1 MKSVNKEIG
10 ILNGYFDGADIFELE
25 DSIDT
30 IANEYLEW
38 GDLFSDES
46 FMDSDYFSQNKAII
60 YH

>member
-1 MKSVNKEIG
+1 M
-10 ILNGYFDGADIFELE
+10 LNGYFDGADIFDLE
-25 DSIDT
+25 DSIEA

-46 FMDSDYFSQNKAII
+46 FMDSDYFSSNKEVI